1 LKARLVWFF
10 LGLSLSFFALTP
22 PVIAAETQTMAIN
35 RVVLVHGL
43 GRSSLSLWLLEKRL
57 VDAGFEVITLDYAS
71 LTQGTNAALA
81 QVQTQMQHCCADDQ
95 PLHFVGYSLGGL
107 MVRGFLADPNNAGF
121 LQRLGQVVMIG
132 TPNHGTAAVEAVAA
146 QVWFKLLGETTAS
159 LGQGEMSFANQLP
172 PPRFAAGIIAG
183 NSSWGMADAILA
195 EPSDG
200 LVPVSSTKL
209 ANMKDFLLVNA
220 NHSMLRYNTI
230 AAQETIYFLR
240 HGVFSHQ
247 YH

>member
-1 LKARLVWFF
+1 MRVRIIAIILW
-10 LGLSLSFFALTP
+10 LSVLALAHTP
-22 PVIAAETQTMAIN
+22 PAIAADATVIDSK

-57 VDAGFEVITLDYAS
+57 VDAGFDVVTLDYAS
-71 LTQGTNAALA
+71 LTQSADAALM

-107 MVRGFLADPNNAGF
+107 MVRGFLSNPQNAAF
-121 LQRLGQVVMIG
+121 LQRLGHVVMIG
-132 TPNHGTAAVEAVAA
+132 TPNHGTAAVDAVAG

-159 LGQGEMSFANQLP
+159 LGYGEMSFANQLP
-172 PPRFAAGIIAG
+172 QPRFEAGIIAG
-183 NSSWGMADAILA
+183 NASWGMADTILA

-200 LVPVSSTKL
+200 LVPVSSTKI

-220 NHSMLRYNTI
+220 NHSMLRYNAT
-230 AAQETIYFLR
+230 AARETIYFLR

-247 YH
+247 YD

>member
-1 LKARLVWFF
+1 MF
-10 LGLSLSFFALTP
+10 LWLSVLTLAHAS
-22 PVIAAETQTMAIN
+22 PVIAANAVVNDSN

-57 VDAGFEVITLDYAS
+57 RDAGFEVVTLDYAS
-71 LTQGTNAALA
+71 LTQGVDAALA
-81 QVQTQMQHCCADDQ
+81 QVQTQMQHCCADNQ
-95 PLHFVGYSLGGL
+95 PLHFVAYSLGGL
-107 MVRGFLADPNNAGF
+107 MVRGFLANPNNAAF
-121 LQRLGQVVMIG
+121 LQRLDHVVMIG
-132 TPNHGTAAVEAVAA
+132 TPNHGTAAVEAVAG

-159 LGQGEMSFANQLP
+159 LGHAEMSFANQLP
-172 PPRFAAGIIAG
+172 PPQFAVGIIAG

-247 YH
+247 YD

>member
-1 LKARLVWFF
+1 MIRFCLL
-10 LGLSLSFFALTP
+10 LGLSALAVVAP
-22 PVIAAETQTMAIN
+22 AVAAKAETVTSN

-57 VDAGFEVITLDYAS
+57 LDAGFEVVALDYAS
-71 LTQGTNAALA
+71 LSQGADAALA
-81 QVQTQMQHCCADDQ
+81 QVQKQMQHCCADDQ
-95 PLHFVGYSLGGL
+95 RLHFVGYSLGGL
-107 MVRGFLADPNNAGF
+107 MVRGFLADPNNQSF
-121 LQRLGQVVMIG
+121 LQRLDQVVMIG
-132 TPNHGTAAVEAVAA
+132 TPNHGTRAVNAVAD
-146 QVWFKLLGETTAS
+146 QVWFKLLGETTAA
-159 LGQGEMSFANQLP
+159 LGYGEQGFAHQLP
-172 PPRFAAGIIAG
+172 QPQFQAGIIAG

-200 LVPVSSTKL
+200 LVPVSSTQL
-209 ANMKDFLLVNA
+209 ANMADFLLVNA

-247 YH
+247 WD